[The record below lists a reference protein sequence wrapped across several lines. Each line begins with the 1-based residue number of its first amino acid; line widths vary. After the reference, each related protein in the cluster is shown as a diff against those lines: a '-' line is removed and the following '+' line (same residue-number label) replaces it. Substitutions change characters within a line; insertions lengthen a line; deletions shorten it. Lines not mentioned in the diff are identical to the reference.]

1 MLRTKKLNMENKTT
15 QRVAII
21 AVGNGGYNLANAIID
36 SAIFDNPQLIIV
48 DTDKD
53 ELESKRDGISD
64 SVTKTVLIEPA
75 IDGKDDVDISGIV
88 PDDVDIV
95 VICSTL
101 GGKTGT
107 RYAPLIAMDAQFKGK
122 QVYSLCSLPFMFEG
136 VSRVARA
143 RAAAE
148 KLEIASN
155 IFMIQNNDKLQELNS
170 ITMAEIDCTM
180 IKMFKEVM
188 EGLDFP
194 MRTCALLQ
202 DRFDPITITFP
213 DLSKEERMEKFDKA

>member
-1 MLRTKKLNMENKTT
+1 MENKKI
-15 QRVAII
+15 QQIAII

-36 SAIFDNPQLIIV
+36 SAVFDNPQLIIV

-53 ELESKRDGISD
+53 DIESKKYGRR
-64 SVTKTVLIEPA
+64 SVTAKYVLIEPA

-107 RYAPLIAMDAQFKGK
+107 HYAPLIAMDAQLKSK

-155 IFMIQNNDKLQELNS
+155 IFMIQNNDKLKGLNV
-170 ITMAEIDCTM
+170 ITVAEIDRTM

-194 MRTCALLQ
+194 MRTRALLQ

-213 DLSKEERMEKFDKA
+213 ELSKEERMEKFDKA